1 MDPAESEEVL
11 ETSVSSPTTTT
22 TAMAETQSNSLQERF
37 NQLERLFS
45 LRPTL
50 FDERSINCELLV
62 DLLITVFHDLQKN
75 LKPTRQDK
83 SSTNAKFC
91 NYVRPLIEQIDQW
104 QLKASDFEPLKI
116 IGKGAF
122 GQVSLVKCRATD
134 QIFAMK
140 VLNKL
145 EMSKRAEKACYKEER
160 DILLHGSEVWFTKL
174 HYAFQDTDN
183 LYLVMDYYIGGDFL
197 TLLSK
202 YDDCLPEDMCR
213 FYAAQ
218 IILAISSLHDFGYI
232 HRDIKPHNI
241 LIDSDGHIRL
251 ADFGSCVRASAV
263 NSETSAPI
271 GTPDYI
277 SPEILSVI
285 EGRTGGGS
293 SGHQESPYSYETDL
307 WSLGIVIFESFY
319 GEPPF
324 YAESLVETYYKIMNH
339 KIHFM
344 FPENAKVTD
353 EAKDL
358 ISNLIT
364 DRVSRYK
371 TIDQFKAHPWFTGID
386 WDGIRNQ
393 VPPYKPSFDGP
404 EDTSNFDT
412 SDLKPINNNALN
424 QFASTKEG
432 HIELSFVGFSATFTA
447 NSQMNDVQPVNNTE
461 SVIATVGSEALAK
474 KKSQTNEDNEVLEKI
489 RSLAEC
495 DSEKKIQQLED
506 RLKSAQQEWGEMSH
520 LLTEMKKEKNE
531 LSTKLRTKEEELDEQ
546 IEKNSQL
553 RVQLRNY
560 EKNKRQNLEDIA
572 TLHTELEA
580 QKILY
585 KKGESF
591 FVCNLLW

>member
-1 MDPAESEEVL
+1 
-11 ETSVSSPTTTT
+11 
-22 TAMAETQSNSLQERF
+22 
-37 NQLERLFS
+37 
-45 LRPTL
+45 
-50 FDERSINCELLV
+50 
-62 DLLITVFHDLQKN
+62 
-75 LKPTRQDK
+75 
-83 SSTNAKFC
+83 
-91 NYVRPLIEQIDQW
+91 
-104 QLKASDFEPLKI
+104 
-116 IGKGAF
+116 
-122 GQVSLVKCRATD
+122 
-134 QIFAMK
+134 
-140 VLNKL
+140 
-145 EMSKRAEKACYKEER
+145 
-160 DILLHGSEVWFTKL
+160 
-174 HYAFQDTDN
+174 
-183 LYLVMDYYIGGDFL
+183 
-197 TLLSK
+197 
-202 YDDCLPEDMCR
+202 MCR

-241 LIDSDGHIRL
+241 LIDSSGHIRL

-285 EGRTGGGS
+285 EGRTGGGG
-293 SGHQESPYSYETDL
+293 SGHQESPYSYETDW

-364 DRVSRYK
+364 DRNSRYK

-386 WDGIRNQ
+386 WEGIRDQ

-404 EDTSNFDT
+404 EDTSNFDI
-412 SDLKPINNNALN
+412 SDLKPMNNNALN

-432 HIELSFVGFSATFTA
+432 QIELSFVGFSATFTA
-447 NSQMNDVQPVNNTE
+447 NSQMSAIQPTSTIKPETPATE
-461 SVIATVGSEALAK
+461 
-474 KKSQTNEDNEVLEKI
+474 KSQPNEDNEIVEKI
-489 RSLAEC
+489 RSSAEC
-495 DSEKKIQQLED
+495 DSEKKIQQLEE
-506 RLKSAQQEWGEMSH
+506 RLKSAQKEWGEMSH

-560 EKNKRQNLEDIA
+560 EKNKRQNLEDIT

-580 QKILY
+580 QKILRKQGKCLLLMY
-585 KKGESF
+585 LK
-591 FVCNLLW
+591 FVVVIIFLCSKQTKI